1 MDVSPKS
8 TQLEGRGPAGTGDK
22 PQHWHQG
29 DANGGPQETAPLTC
43 WRGFTEHLRM
53 WRDWNFPVG
62 AGRIAKWPRW
72 APKREGQGR
81 RHLYTHVH
89 SSSTPKSTKVGP
101 LPDRWREVQDGMAR
115 HSTGGGVTRCPVD
128 GCEAQQRE
136 QSRKTAR
143 REAPCVCSGQ
153 QGRAQRDR
161 KWSVVSGAG
170 GGPSAGVC

>member
-1 MDVSPKS
+1 MARLLSRNGSSRQWAEDLDVSPKS

-43 WRGFTEHLRM
+43 WRGFPEHLRM

-62 AGRIAKWPRW
+62 AGRIAKRPRW

-89 SSSTPKSTKVGP
+89 SRSTPKSTKVGP

-115 HSTGGGVTRCPVD
+115 HSTGGGVTRCPVL
-128 GCEAQQRE
+128 
-136 QSRKTAR
+136 
-143 REAPCVCSGQ
+143 PH
-153 QGRAQRDR
+153 GRM
-161 KWSVVSGAG
+161 
-170 GGPSAGVC
+170 